1 VKERLMAR
9 ELGSSQI
16 SALLESVPGIV
27 NVLRS
32 PVADAMVAMI
42 RAGAGLEEFD
52 RESANELVQ
61 YAVRRGL
68 ISSGEGDQL
77 LEDVK
82 ASGAGKGR
90 RRKAASRRAATRK
103 PPPLVAKKNR
113 WGKPAA
119 HAKMVDAAKAKPKTA
134 KPKAA
139 KPAKAKLAKGK
150 SKPKA
155 KPKRE
160 KSKAKSGKSDKKPVK
175 RSTRR

>member
-1 VKERLMAR
+1 MAR

-42 RAGAGLEEFD
+42 RAGAGLEEFHM
-52 RESANELVQ
+52 ESAKELVQ

-90 RRKAASRRAATRK
+90 RRKAGARKAAPRRTAPSLARK
-103 PPPLVAKKNR
+103 AKPAKPVRPAKKV
-113 WGKPAA
+113 GAT
-119 HAKMVDAAKAKPKTA
+119 KAKPKKATPARVKA
-134 KPKAA
+134 KPKA
-139 KPAKAKLAKGK
+139 KLK
-150 SKPKA
+150 KA
-155 KPKRE
+155 KP
-160 KSKAKSGKSDKKPVK
+160 SKAKSRKSDKKPVK

>member
-1 VKERLMAR
+1 MAR

-42 RAGAGLEEFD
+42 RAGAGLEEFHM
-52 RESANELVQ
+52 ESANELVQ

-90 RRKAASRRAATRK
+90 RGKAGPRKAATRRTPPTARTVNRAK
-103 PPPLVAKKNR
+103 PVTHAKRVGVAK
-113 WGKPAA
+113 PAP
-119 HAKMVDAAKAKPKTA
+119 HAKKVSAAKAKPKR
-134 KPKAA
+134 A
-139 KPAKAKLAKGK
+139 KPAKAK
-150 SKPKA
+150 PKA
-155 KPKRE
+155 RPKTAKPV
-160 KSKAKSGKSDKKPVK
+160 KAKRGKSDKKPVK